1 MTNLKWITLGIGN
14 YLIPVTIKLAI
25 IFITNN
31 LINFNNH
38 AIMVIVGNGLK
49 AVIIK
54 NTTKFMYS
62 VEVQELLTHCTSVRP
77 IATSYTLIAF
87 HRKPDPLQLLAGEI
101 SFVWLT
107 MRLEGELLPS

>member
-38 AIMVIVGNGLK
+38 AITVIVGNGLN

-54 NTTKFMYS
+54 KTTKSMYS
-62 VEVQELLTHCTSVRP
+62 VEVQESFLLTW
-77 IATSYTLIAF
+77 L
-87 HRKPDPLQLLAGEI
+87 PLHTIMVYNAEH
-101 SFVWLT
+101 T
-107 MRLEGELLPS
+107 